1 LRDERC
7 TWNIQNFEKRQRS
20 QIKHA
25 RRGNQV
31 AIKRKIESVQL
42 SSKGNLRITAIKRT
56 FWWTAFDCAPS
67 SYGVGEFYSS
77 VSVSEDQDAM
87 VLTSMAHHC
96 RVVLCGGGGWSW
108 MSHWHFLWYEA
119 EVIVPGGIGQRGSK

>member
-1 LRDERC
+1 MVLVIGDKGEDFAEKGHGHQIGLRDERR

-42 SSKGNLRITAIKRT
+42 SSKRNLRITAIKRT
-56 FWWTAFDCAPS
+56 F
-67 SYGVGEFYSS
+67 
-77 VSVSEDQDAM
+77 
-87 VLTSMAHHC
+87 
-96 RVVLCGGGGWSW
+96 R
-108 MSHWHFLWYEA
+108 
-119 EVIVPGGIGQRGSK
+119 